1 MHRRYFLKVPLAAPV
16 VLFASLLSHSAMSG
30 SPDALSTV
38 ELQRASQFHISNL
51 ALSPPDISNAISENA
66 DAIELGR
73 QLFFDEAMSSNNS
86 VSCATCHI
94 PENGFQDNKAV
105 GEGVARGVR
114 RTMPIAG
121 AQWSPWFFW
130 DGRKDSLWSQALGP
144 LEDRKEHGA
153 TRAQLAKYVLSNYL
167 DQYQSI
173 FDNSAPHT
181 ASWPDIASPLVPG
194 LAAENWNQL
203 SSQGQHDI
211 NVVFANIGKVIAAY
225 ERTIRP
231 NENRFDRYIAAS
243 LNTHPIDDNS
253 AMSSEEIAGFRLF
266 SGKAQCSTCHT
277 GPRFTDDFFHNTGI
291 PTPLGK
297 VPDLGRYKVIS
308 QVLSDPFNCAGIY
321 SDAGADSCAELKY
334 MQTNARQFIGAFKTP
349 SLRAVSQRSPYMHAG
364 QIKTL
369 EDVIEHYSRAGDA
382 LSGSLSNFN
391 VKNGRV
397 SELTPLNLN
406 DAEKRQLVAFLK
418 TL

>member
-1 MHRRYFLKVPLAAPV
+1 MHRRYFHRLRLAAAV
-16 VLFASLLSHSAMSG
+16 ALSSSSLSLSAMSG
-30 SPDALSTV
+30 SSYTLSDT
-38 ELQRASQFHISNL
+38 ELQLASQFHISNL
-51 ALSPPDISNAISENA
+51 ALPPPDISNAISENP

-73 QLFFDEAMSSNNS
+73 QLFFDESMSSNNA
-86 VSCATCHI
+86 VSCATCHV
-94 PENGFQDNKAV
+94 PDHDFQDNKAV
-105 GEGVARGVR
+105 GEGIARGKR

-144 LEDRKEHGA
+144 LEDQKEHGA
-153 TRAQLAKYVLSNYL
+153 TRAQLAKYVLNNYT

-173 FDNSAPHT
+173 FNYSAPRT
-181 ASWPDIASPLVPG
+181 AAWPDIASPLVPG
-194 LAAENWNQL
+194 QAAENWKQL
-203 SSQGQHDI
+203 SPQTQHDI
-211 NVVFANIGKVIAAY
+211 NSVFANIGKVIAAY

-231 NENRFDRYIAAS
+231 DENRFDRFIAAS
-243 LNTHPIDDNS
+243 LNEHGTDDQS
-253 AMSSEEIAGFRLF
+253 MMSSDELAGFRLF
-266 SGKAQCSTCHT
+266 TGKAQCSTCHT
-277 GPRFTDDFFHNTGI
+277 GPRFTDDFFHNTGV

-308 QVLSDPFNCAGIY
+308 QVLSDPFNCVGIY
-321 SDAGADSCAELKY
+321 SDADAESCTELKY

-349 SLRAVSQRSPYMHAG
+349 SLRSVAHRSPYMHAG

-369 EDVIEHYSRAGDA
+369 EGVIEHYSGARDS
-382 LSGSLSNFN
+382 LSGSLLNFN

-397 SELTPLNLN
+397 SELAPLNLN
-406 DAEKRQLVAFLK
+406 STEKKQLIAFLK